1 MEIGIADA
9 IILLLLAL
17 GGLVGFK
24 KGFITEI
31 TSFIG
36 LFVVVI
42 VAFYLKNPLS
52 VILYE
57 NLPFITFGGIISGL
71 DVLNIIFYEIIAF
84 LIVLAVLIF
93 VLRVLLV
100 ITGLVEKLVK
110 MTIFLSLPSKILGL
124 VVGIVEAYVYVF
136 LALFILNLPVFKI
149 DIIQESKGANI
160 ILNNTPILSGYV
172 ADLVETSTEIYEV
185 INDKSDDNMYM
196 NEKVLVILLDNKIVT
211 IDSADKLI
219 KANKVQLRKENFI
232 EEYKSGK
239 LDLDSTNN
247 SEEKENA
254 NSVNS
259 ITDTIK
265 NNVKSLIG

>member
-110 MTIFLSLPSKILGL
+110 D
-124 VVGIVEAYVYVF
+124 Y
-136 LALFILNLPVFKI
+136 
-149 DIIQESKGANI
+149 
-160 ILNNTPILSGYV
+160 
-172 ADLVETSTEIYEV
+172 
-185 INDKSDDNMYM
+185 
-196 NEKVLVILLDNKIVT
+196 
-211 IDSADKLI
+211 
-219 KANKVQLRKENFI
+219 
-232 EEYKSGK
+232 
-239 LDLDSTNN
+239 
-247 SEEKENA
+247 
-254 NSVNS
+254 
-259 ITDTIK
+259 
-265 NNVKSLIG
+265 